1 MQLFDLEPAKQVT
14 GGPWYTEQVLDTEFI
29 DGVRRAALNAL
40 EQAGGAPSSAR
51 DIAAF
56 IREGGFSTIPLLARD
71 IETVLDNLVYD
82 GLCDYAG
89 GGARRLREF
98 KRASAAFFP
107 RSGGALK
114 LGYDDAALDAGLFEK
129 TAEELE
135 REHEDADAAAAAGPA
150 GTPS

>member
-114 LGYDDAALDAGLFEK
+114 LGYDVLAPGKIQRL
-129 TAEELE
+129 TELSRYIYE
-135 REHEDADAAAAAGPA
+135 LANMNFR
-150 GTPS
+150 S

>member
-89 GGARRLREF
+89 GGARRMASDRMDDGRVTMASTHAA
-98 KRASAAFFP
+98 KNGWKPRADP
-107 RSGGALK
+107 RAQTQARVSRVGEVGLGG
-114 LGYDDAALDAGLFEK
+114 
-129 TAEELE
+129 
-135 REHEDADAAAAAGPA
+135 
-150 GTPS
+150 